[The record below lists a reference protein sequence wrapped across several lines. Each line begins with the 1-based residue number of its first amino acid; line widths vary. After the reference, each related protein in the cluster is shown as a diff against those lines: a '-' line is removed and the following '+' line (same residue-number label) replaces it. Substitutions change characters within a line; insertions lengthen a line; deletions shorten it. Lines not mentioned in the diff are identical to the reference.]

1 MSVRNTVRA
10 FPTLLKVGFSE
21 AVAYR
26 AEMLVWV
33 LATTMPLVMLAL
45 WSAVA
50 REAPIGRFGQSE
62 FTAYFL
68 ADFIVRQL
76 TGSWASWQLSFEVRS
91 GSLSMRL
98 LRPIHP
104 LIAYAT
110 EQMAALPMRVV
121 VAIPVAAVGLW
132 LVGAKLL
139 PHSVLGWALWLFA
152 LFGAWLITLL
162 ANLAIGCLALFME
175 SSTKVMDVWVALF
188 FVFSGYLIP
197 VELFPTGLRTVT
209 NWLPFRYQIG
219 LPVELLTSGYAHLS
233 DTVPFFLR
241 QWMWVALLLGLT
253 MFIWRKGLK
262 RFGAY
267 GG

>member
-76 TGSWASWQLSFEVRS
+76 TGSWASWQLSYEVRT
-91 GSLSMRL
+91 GTLSMRL

-104 LIAYAT
+104 LLAYAA

-121 VAIPVAAVGLW
+121 VAIPVAAIGLW
-132 LVGAKLL
+132 VVGSQHL
-139 PHSVLGWALWLFA
+139 PHSLGMWALWLLA
-152 LFGAWLITLL
+152 MVGAWLITFL
-162 ANLAIGCLALFME
+162 ANVAIGCLALYLE
-175 SSTKVMDVWVALF
+175 SSLKVMDVWVALF

-197 VELFPTGLRTVT
+197 VELFPAGLREVT

-219 LPVELLTSGYAHLS
+219 FGVELLTSGYAHAA

-241 QWMWVALLLGLT
+241 QWMWVGILGLVT
-253 MFIWRKGLK
+253 VWIWRRGLR